1 MSRMST
7 SFRDLAQL
15 ATCSLTIHQSL
26 AERQALRELVSRLL
40 TAMGQPGIDRLV
52 LSVQRDNPVSGI
64 RGTVLLLVVAHH
76 AAQSRLRLFL
86 PDLTERIKRENKGFQ
101 SVRIR
106 VGMPDALRVGPTP
119 GRQLEPRPRPPEE
132 ARLRLRAFYCQD
144 H

>member
-7 SFRDLAQL
+7 PFRDLAQL
-15 ATCSLTIHQSL
+15 ATCSLDIHRSL
-26 AERQALRELVSRLL
+26 AERQALRTMVTNLL
-40 TAMGQPGIDRLV
+40 SAIGQPALDRLV
-52 LSVQRDNPVSGI
+52 VSVQRDNPAKGI

-86 PDLTERIKRENKGFQ
+86 PSLTEKVRLEQKGFQ

-106 VGMPDALRVGPTP
+106 VGMPSALNMAPTP
-119 GRQLEPRPRPPEE
+119 GRSLSPRPRPPEQ
-132 ARLRLRAFYCQD
+132 ARQRLRAFYCQD